1 MHEQVDM
8 NTFTKLI
15 DEVLGVKPQWM
26 KNMFAARTAANAAI
40 SPKKNKKKIPI
51 GQNMN
56 QIQEMANE
64 DGEPIEPNYKII
76 GLTQEQ

>member
-8 NTFTKLI
+8 NTFSKLI

-26 KNMFAARTAANAAI
+26 KNMLAARNAAQAAV
-40 SPKKNKKKIPI
+40 SPKKKKKAPV

-56 QIQEMANE
+56 QIQE
-64 DGEPIEPNYKII
+64 
-76 GLTQEQ
+76 

>member
-51 GQNMN
+51 G
-56 QIQEMANE
+56 
-64 DGEPIEPNYKII
+64 
-76 GLTQEQ
+76 